1 MPLQVP
7 PATDVLLLVFA
18 AWAAG
23 TIWGGALT
31 RSWGEVD
38 AGHFKVI
45 WLVGAGLAGVAGIWD
60 PFAWG
65 LTALSLGTFAGL
77 YRGFD
82 AVAGAVASAAG
93 AGLLAEV
100 VLRTMDGGLPLL
112 AFAFASALF
121 LGAVTNAMLLG
132 HWHLNQPRL
141 GTGPLKRLVAGLW
154 AGLGAYTVAGV
165 LLLVNGLRG
174 AEDVAVVGAI
184 TGVAFTVFTAVLTAM
199 VTHLVRIRSIQS
211 ATGILY
217 LEILLVFI
225 AAFTGTLGALAD
237 LV

>member
-7 PATDVLLLVFA
+7 PATDVLLLVFS

-45 WLVGAGLAGVAGIWD
+45 WLVGAGLAAAAGIFD

-65 LTALSLGTFAGL
+65 LVALSLAAFAAL
-77 YRGFD
+77 YRDLD
-82 AVAGAVASAAG
+82 AVAGAVASAGG
-93 AGLLAEV
+93 AGLLGEV
-100 VLRTMDGGLPLL
+100 ALRALDGGLPLL
-112 AFAFASALF
+112 AFAFASALV
-121 LGAVTNAMLLG
+121 LGAVSNAMLLG

-141 GTGPLKRLVAGLW
+141 GTGPLKRLVGGLW
-154 AGLGAYTVAGV
+154 AGLAAYTAAAV
-165 LLLVNGLRG
+165 LMLLAGLRG
-174 AEDVAVVGAI
+174 AENVVVVGAI
-184 TGVAFTVFTAVLTAM
+184 TAVAFTVFTAVLTAM

-237 LV
+237 LT

>member
-7 PATDVLLLVFA
+7 PATDVVLLVFA

-60 PFAWG
+60 PVAWG
-65 LTALSLGTFAGL
+65 LAALSLVTFGAL
-77 YRGFD
+77 YRDLD

-93 AGLLAEV
+93 AGLLVEV
-100 VLRTMDGGLPLL
+100 VGRALDGGLPLL

-165 LLLVNGLRG
+165 LLLLDGLQG
-174 AEDVAVVGAI
+174 AENVAVVGAI
-184 TGVAFTVFTAVLTAM
+184 TAVAFTLFTVVLTAM

>member
-7 PATDVLLLVFA
+7 PATDVILLVFT

-31 RSWGEVD
+31 RAWGEVD

-45 WLVGAGLAGVAGIWD
+45 WLVGAGLAAVAGIWD

-65 LTALSLGTFAGL
+65 LVALSLATFAGL
-77 YRGFD
+77 YRGLD
-82 AVAGAVASAAG
+82 GVGGAVASAGG
-93 AGLLAEV
+93 AGLLVEV
-100 VLRTMDGGLPLL
+100 VGRALGGGLPLL
-112 AFAFASALF
+112 AFAFASAVL
-121 LGAVTNAMLLG
+121 LGAVSNAMLLG

-154 AGLGAYTVAGV
+154 AGLAVYAAAGA
-165 LLLVNGLRG
+165 LLLSDGLRG

-184 TGVAFTVFTAVLTAM
+184 TALAFTLFTGVLTAM

-237 LV
+237 VL